1 MMQPDTL
8 LPKLVRGRRA
18 NSCPD
23 ADWFHLAAA
32 SQRIKPGGRR
42 FETLQSSRESS
53 SHKSLAVGP
62 GLVQALPARSA
73 LNHTPRAL
81 ERPA

>member
-23 ADWFHLAAA
+23 ADWFHFLEEEFQNAETIEEAA
-32 SQRIKPGGRR
+32 PV
-42 FETLQSSRESS
+42 FL
-53 SHKSLAVGP
+53 
-62 GLVQALPARSA
+62 GLIGS
-73 LNHTPRAL
+73 
-81 ERPA
+81 